1 MPFSFLYLP
10 RDACGHSGAPASV
23 LCRFST
29 PTPYYH
35 KHTHTL
41 RRMYHKGPPAVA
53 VTDMG
58 NALILLSS
66 ESGVHIVPLSNT
78 DAPTWIG
85 CLPSHFFPCQFMF
98 LIMIKQTSALKS
110 PNNLTTQLL
119 INKRSSKLSKG
130 SHPFLF
136 L

>member
-1 MPFSFLYLP
+1 MPVATVVPQQVFSADSPLP
-10 RDACGHSGAPASV
+10 H
-23 LCRFST
+23 
-29 PTPYYH
+29 PTTTN
-35 KHTHTL
+35 THTL

-119 INKRSSKLSKG
+119 INKRSSKLRKG